1 MSKFEKELAF
11 MTPKKK
17 KVAIFA
23 ASGCRGCEHAILNI
37 HYQVQSLSRW
47 IDVVFWPY
55 LLGSGPSDLDRLDAV
70 DVCFFAGAVT
80 TADQRRMAE
89 RLRAKSETMVACGSC
104 AAFGGMP
111 SLANLQK
118 DGRQGLKA
126 APGQGDTGKHPMLPQ
141 MEKRVA
147 ALEQVVPVDYV
158 IPGCQPTQSLLWAGI
173 QALACGP
180 RSQSKLSYAAARLP
194 AAVAQAVTAGIAPP
208 KGACF
213 AGDKAVCASCSR
225 VKEEKKFEAA
235 IRPYDQHE
243 ETGRCLLEQGLVCL
257 GISTREGC
265 GGLCTGVGQPCRGCF
280 GKAEAVYDPGAKMVS
295 AVSSTFASESQEEIE
310 QMAAKLIDLSG
321 TFYRYTSATQCALLD
336 KD

>member
-1 MSKFEKELAF
+1 MN
-11 MTPKKK
+11 PKKK
-17 KVAIFA
+17 KVAIFT

-37 HYQVQSLSRW
+37 HHQVQSLTRW
-47 IDVVFWPY
+47 IDIVFWPY
-55 LLGSGPSDLDRLDAV
+55 LLGSGQAELDALDSI

-80 TADQRRMAE
+80 TTAERRMAE
-89 RLRAKSETMVACGSC
+89 KLRTKSAVMVACGACS
-104 AAFGGMP
+104 AFGGMP
-111 SLANLQK
+111 SLANLK
-118 DGRQGLKA
+118 KNGSQG
-126 APGQGDTGKHPMLPQ
+126 PESEPDPTDTGKDPMLPVT
-141 MEKRVA
+141 EKRVA
-147 ALEQVVPVDYV
+147 ALEQIVAVDYV

-180 RSQSKLSYAAARLP
+180 RSLSKLSFAAARLP
-194 AAVAQAVTAGIAPP
+194 AALAQAVTAGIAPP

-225 VKEEKKFEAA
+225 VKEEKKFKAA
-235 IRPYDQHE
+235 IRTYENYE
-243 ETGRCLLEQGLVCL
+243 ESGRCLLEQGLVCL

-295 AVSSTFASESQEEIE
+295 AISSTFASDNKNEIE
-310 QMAAKLIDLSG
+310 QMTAKLIDLSG

>member
-1 MSKFEKELAF
+1 

-55 LLGSGPSDLDRLDAV
+55 LLGSEPSDLDRLDAV

-89 RLRAKSETMVACGSC
+89 RLRAKSEIMVACGSC

-111 SLANLQK
+111 SLTNLKK
-118 DGRQGLKA
+118 DGRQGLNT

-194 AAVAQAVTAGIAPP
+194 VAVAQAVTAGIAPP
-208 KGACF
+208 KGTCF

-225 VKEEKKFEAA
+225 VKEEKKFKAA
-235 IRPYDQHE
+235 IRPYEKYE
-243 ETGRCLLEQGLVCL
+243 ESGRCLLEQGLVCL

-295 AVSSTFASESQEEIE
+295 AVSSTFDSEDQEEIE